1 MIAVPSADPV
11 GALVP
16 HTLKEP
22 LIGGSSGSRAGT
34 SFMVKDLFAIKGRK
48 VSNGSPDFYEHATP
62 ARETAPVITRLLE
75 AGASCT
81 GITVCDEFF
90 YSVLG
95 SNIHYGQPVNAR
107 APKHVTGGS
116 SCGAA
121 AAVAAS
127 MCNFAL
133 GTDTA
138 GSIRVPASFCGLYG
152 LRPTYG
158 RIDTTGA
165 TPMAPS
171 YDTVGFLA
179 RDSELFRKVG
189 HVLLQGA
196 TAEAKIERLILAEN
210 FFRHAEASMDQALWE
225 AIGKIGGALPRP
237 EHVEI
242 DGEEEVAA
250 WRNAFRLIQG
260 FEIQSTLLP
269 FIQSRTVELGPGIK
283 ERFDMAAAITLA
295 EADAA
300 RALRAEIADH
310 LLALISI
317 GTLIV
322 LPTTPTLP
330 PERDIPDGASF
341 SEFRAQTLGFTC
353 LAGHSGLPQVSVPA
367 GLAAGCPVGL
377 SFIGWPSADETL
389 LDLAVH
395 LEPLLRSTV

>member
-22 LIGGSSGSRAGT
+22 LIGGSSGSLAGT

-237 EHVEI
+237 QRVEI
-242 DGEEEVAA
+242 DG
-250 WRNAFRLIQG
+250 
-260 FEIQSTLLP
+260 
-269 FIQSRTVELGPGIK
+269 
-283 ERFDMAAAITLA
+283 
-295 EADAA
+295 
-300 RALRAEIADH
+300 
-310 LLALISI
+310 
-317 GTLIV
+317 
-322 LPTTPTLP
+322 
-330 PERDIPDGASF
+330 
-341 SEFRAQTLGFTC
+341 
-353 LAGHSGLPQVSVPA
+353 
-367 GLAAGCPVGL
+367 
-377 SFIGWPSADETL
+377 
-389 LDLAVH
+389 
-395 LEPLLRSTV
+395 

>member
-22 LIGGSSGSRAGT
+22 LIGGSSGPLAGT

-48 VSNGSPDFYEHATP
+48 VSNGSPDFYGHATP
-62 ARETAPVITRLLE
+62 ARETAPVITRLLA

-196 TAEAKIERLILAEN
+196 EAETKIERLILAEN
-210 FFRHAEASMDQALWE
+210 FFRHAEASMDQALWD
-225 AIGKIGGALPRP
+225 AMRKIGGACPDPSTWRLTVRRKLPPGATPSASFKASRSNRRCCP
-237 EHVEI
+237 S
-242 DGEEEVAA
+242 
-250 WRNAFRLIQG
+250 F
-260 FEIQSTLLP
+260 
-269 FIQSRTVELGPGIK
+269 SRTLSSSDPASRSDSTWRRQLPSPK
-283 ERFDMAAAITLA
+283 PT
-295 EADAA
+295 
-300 RALRAEIADH
+300 LRAPCAPK
-310 LLALISI
+310 S
-317 GTLIV
+317 
-322 LPTTPTLP
+322 PTACSP
-330 PERDIPDGASF
+330 
-341 SEFRAQTLGFTC
+341 
-353 LAGHSGLPQVSVPA
+353 
-367 GLAAGCPVGL
+367 
-377 SFIGWPSADETL
+377 
-389 LDLAVH
+389 
-395 LEPLLRSTV
+395 